1 LFSSS
6 PLAALIRLL
15 LPLSTLPYPENSN
28 KKPTHTHT
36 HPTTESFFFLFF
48 FFPSSPTLLF
58 HKTNQQSNP
67 TTTGEKKTQKQKKT
81 SKSLKWVVSNAFSPK
96 LLKKNGKNQVLS
108 LTQREKQITE
118 ALVLLNPRNKKKLPG
133 YYRIKHTEP
142 AENRKKGKRERGS
155 NPPTTKSS
163 SSP

>member
-15 LPLSTLPYPENSN
+15 LPLSTLPSPENSN
-28 KKPTHTHT
+28 KKPAHTHT
-36 HPTTESFFFLFF
+36 PNNRELLLLLL
-48 FFPSSPTLLF
+48 PLLPTLLF
-58 HKTNQQSNP
+58 HETNQQSNP

-81 SKSLKWVVSNAFSPK
+81 SKSLKWVVSKACEEEWKKPGSLSHTHTETNNRTPCFTQPK
-96 LLKKNGKNQVLS
+96 
-108 LTQREKQITE
+108 KQ
-118 ALVLLNPRNKKKLPG
+118 KKLPH

-142 AENRKKGKRERGS
+142 AKNRKKGKGERGS
-155 NPPTTKSS
+155 NPPTTTSS

>member
-15 LPLSTLPYPENSN
+15 LPLSTLPSPENSN

-36 HPTTESFFFLFF
+36 QQQRASSSYSSSSLLPQLSSFTKPT
-48 FFPSSPTLLF
+48 
-58 HKTNQQSNP
+58 NNP
-67 TTTGEKKTQKQKKT
+67 TQQQQERKR
-81 SKSLKWVVSNAFSPK
+81 PK
-96 LLKKNGKNQVLS
+96 NKKNFQKPQMGRFQRFLS
-108 LTQREKQITE
+108 KASEEEWKKPGSLSHTERETNNRSPCFTQPKKQ
-118 ALVLLNPRNKKKLPG
+118 KKLPG